1 MKNLI
6 HSPQFRA
13 LANAS
18 YKLEQKLKSP
28 PLLQQIFSKS
38 FLKKTKWG
46 DFLEKASFGLVWTG
60 IALSTTAFFFY
71 GLLWGILSL
80 LFTSSVV
87 FSCLYLE
94 FHQLLASDKKKENI
108 IQKLEKIL
116 VLHPHA
122 EEIIAPTLDLL
133 KNDVSF
139 SMVEDLEHAC
149 NDILLNMKDER
160 VGEIE
165 TVFVQSSESVSQ
177 MPEKSE
183 TQRFVV

>member
-13 LANAS
+13 LASAS

-46 DFLEKASFGLVWTG
+46 DFLEKTSIGLFWTG
-60 IALSTTAFFFY
+60 ITLSTTAFFFY

-80 LFTSSVV
+80 IFTSTVV

-94 FHQLLASDKKKENI
+94 FHQFLASDEKKQSI

-116 VLHPHA
+116 ALHPHS
-122 EEIIAPTLDLL
+122 EEIIAPVLELL

-160 VGEIE
+160 IDKIQ
-165 TVFVQSSESVSQ
+165 TVVVQSSGNLSQ
-177 MPEKSE
+177 MPQKSQA
-183 TQRFVV
+183 QRLVV

>member
-13 LANAS
+13 LASAS

-28 PLLQQIFSKS
+28 PLLQKIFSKS

-46 DFLEKASFGLVWTG
+46 DFLEKTSLGLLWTG

-71 GLLWGILSL
+71 GLLGGILPL
-80 LFTSSVV
+80 MFTSSLI

-94 FHQLLASDKKKENI
+94 FHQLLVSDEKKENI
-108 IQKLEKIL
+108 IQKLKKIL

-122 EEIIAPTLDLL
+122 EEIIDSTLELL

-149 NDILLNMKDER
+149 DDILLNMKDER
-160 VGEIE
+160 MGKIQ
-165 TVFVQSSESVSQ
+165 TVVVQSSENLSQ
-177 MPEKSE
+177 MPQKSDA
-183 TQRFVV
+183 QRLVV

>member
-13 LANAS
+13 LASAS

-46 DFLEKASFGLVWTG
+46 DFLEKTSVGLLWTG
-60 IALSTTAFFFY
+60 IVLSTTAFFFY

-80 LFTSSVV
+80 IFTSSLI
-87 FSCLYLE
+87 FPCFYLE
-94 FHQLLASDKKKENI
+94 FHQFFASDAKKQCI

-116 VLHPHA
+116 ALHPHS
-122 EEIIAPTLDLL
+122 EEIIAPTLELL

-149 NDILLNMKDER
+149 DDILLNMKDER
-160 VGEIE
+160 IDKIQ
-165 TVFVQSSESVSQ
+165 TVVVQSSENLSQ
-177 MPEKSE
+177 MPQKSQA
-183 TQRFVV
+183 QRLVV